1 MKRLLIVLGWLVFV
15 GISNDALAAAPT
27 GCRGDRIADIQT
39 ALENKFVCAARTNG
53 KDTWSEE
60 HNTGGILVEYA
71 KGPNNPV
78 DPRKQVG
85 TWSVLANNT
94 PGAQVRYNYT
104 GDPNSPYTWTL
115 FSLGNNSYLFCTNN
129 GLTPVATANITSL
142 PVNPS
147 NPCPARQ

>member
-1 MKRLLIVLGWLVFV
+1 MKWFFILLGVLSLGVALD
-15 GISNDALAAAPT
+15 DAMAV
-27 GCRGDRIADIQT
+27 CRGDPVQDIQT
-39 ALENKFVCAARTNG
+39 ALENKFVCARRAPGGNN
-53 KDTWSEE
+53 DTWSEE
-60 HNTGGILVEYA
+60 HNSGGILFEYA
-71 KGPNNPV
+71 KGPSNPV

-94 PGAQVRYNYT
+94 AGAQVRYIYT

-115 FSLGNNSYLFCTNN
+115 FSLGSNSYLFCDASGNN
-129 GLTPVATANITSL
+129 AIATANITSL